1 MAAKDF
7 SQVPG
12 DVYQLPTDSQNS
24 DASPNPPVPP
34 SPAQGLLGS
43 HALYSA
49 APLNSSSSMTFWPVI
64 FGSDL
69 VSLFPVS
76 GS

>member
-1 MAAKDF
+1 MTQPKYAFISLYAWADLHMAAKDF

-49 APLNSSSSMTFWPVI
+49 APLNSSSSMTF
-64 FGSDL
+64 
-69 VSLFPVS
+69 
-76 GS
+76 